1 MLLIVISFIISLGLL
16 LGGFIGFVPN
26 LQRNIESDLERR
38 VISNTHL
45 ASMQYGQIA
54 LRAGTLTNGGTTGRA
69 FVYPPR
75 VNCSSASPTSCASM
89 NITPTA
95 DQYLL
100 SENGVAKSRV
110 YSVLSYQVIGA
121 DPEPKLSVNTTIQ
134 GL

>member
-38 VISNTHL
+38 VTANAHL
-45 ASMQYGQIA
+45 SAMQYGQVA
-54 LRAGTLTNGGTTGRA
+54 LRAGTLTKGGTTGVA

-75 VNCSSASPTSCASM
+75 QDCAGDSPSSCTAPS
-89 NITPTA
+89 PTA

-100 SENGVAKSRV
+100 SENSTAKSRV
-110 YSVLSYQVIGA
+110 YSVISYQQGVS
-121 DPEPKLSVNTTIQ
+121 DPEPKLSISTTIE
-134 GL
+134 GI